1 MLSQTYEDKQLIN
14 VTAARPKANGP
25 FRSNLEAQPEL
36 KKKQEKLHL
45 QWPPIKENQCVVDRT
60 LGPYQHGQQ
69 PKAGSSS
76 SQWPPPTVQNPWDKE
91 VSPRTFP
98 PPIRSL
104 PPYWSAG
111 NSMKTHL
118 SCWNLQPPQPLIKSQ
133 TQRLPSVLPGWKPLQ
148 PDLLTLLPYP
158 LRPWK
163 LYITSS
169 RKSSFSY
176 VPLLPRTLSRMTF
189 LSWMTSY
196 SELTL
201 LSWRLNSCPMTRVWL
216 PLNCTHTLAYA
227 SKAHHIGV
235 SRSRPA
241 STG

>member
-1 MLSQTYEDKQLIN
+1 M
-14 VTAARPKANGP
+14 R
-25 FRSNLEAQPEL
+25 
-36 KKKQEKLHL
+36 
-45 QWPPIKENQCVVDRT
+45 CDRT

-69 PKAGSSS
+69 PKAGSSF

-91 VSPRTFP
+91 FSPRTFL
-98 PPIRSL
+98 PPIWSL

-118 SCWNLQPPQPLIKSQ
+118 TYWNLKPPPPLIKSQ
-133 TQRLPSVLPGWKPLQ
+133 TQRLPSVLPGLKPLQ

-163 LYITSS
+163 LYITSF

-176 VPLLPRTLSRMTF
+176 VPLLSSTLSRMTF
-189 LSWMTSY
+189 LSRTTSY
-196 SELTL
+196 SESSL
-201 LSWRLNSCPMTRVWL
+201 LSWRLNSCPMTQVWL

-227 SKAHHIGV
+227 SKAHHTGV

-241 STG
+241 SITLPGTFSAFSGNHPESLSRHSDSLQWQCPDTSDHVCGKKWSLWPQCA